1 MADKDK
7 TSASYGADKIQVL
20 EGLEPVRKRPGMYI
34 GSTDQR
40 GLHHCVYEIV
50 DNSIDEAMAGH
61 ASHITVT
68 LHDNG
73 SVSVLDDGRGIP
85 VDIHPKTKKSALETV
100 LTILHAGGKFGG
112 DESGYKVSGGLHG
125 VGSSVVNAL
134 SSYMRAE
141 VYQNGKVH
149 MQEYAR
155 GKPKADVKVIGK
167 TDKRG
172 TKITF
177 QPDDEIFDTLVMS
190 LNTLMSRFRQQCYL
204 TRGITISI
212 MDERQKRPEEDVA
225 LPRLYRF
232 SFEGGVGAYVRH
244 LNHDQQTIGDVI
256 WFEKDSD
263 DGFVEIG
270 MQYSQAF
277 QEQTISFANN
287 IHTSEGGT
295 HMTGFKAALT
305 RTINAYARKEQLL
318 KEKEENLTAEDVR
331 EGLAAVISVR
341 LKEPQ
346 FEGQTKSKLGNA
358 EMKTVVET
366 AVNEKLA
373 EYFEEH
379 PGDAREVVGKCLLAA
394 RARLA
399 ARAARDAVI
408 RKGALE
414 GMTLPGKLAD
424 CSSKDPSE
432 CELYIVEGDSA
443 GGSAK
448 QGRNREF
455 QAILPIRG
463 KILNVEQARLD
474 KMLGN
479 NEIKS
484 LIIAMGVGIGEVK
497 DMSKLRYDRIVIMTD
512 ADVDGAHIRTL
523 LMTFFFRHFP
533 ELINTG
539 HLYIAQPPLY
549 KIQLGKEVRY
559 VFNDADKEKTLKE
572 WGIGAKDLEESQT
585 EEPGAEAPEAEAEE
599 EQPAAKGKGKKG
611 AVEAKPKSRKPA
623 IQRYKGLGEMNPE
636 QLWDTTMDPTRRTML
651 RVTMEDAEAANA
663 IFTTLMG
670 ADVVPRKKFIQTHA
684 KGVKN
689 LDI

>member
-1 MADKDK
+1 MAEKDK
-7 TSASYGADKIQVL
+7 TSQSYGADKIQVL

-68 LHDNG
+68 LHDDG
-73 SVSVLDDGRGIP
+73 SVSVLDNGRGIP

-100 LTILHAGGKFGG
+100 LTVLHAGGKFGG

-167 TDKRG
+167 SDKRG

-177 QPDDEIFDTLVMS
+177 KPDHEIFDTLVMS
-190 LNTLMSRFRQQCYL
+190 LTTLMSRFRQQCYL

-212 MDERQKRPEEDVA
+212 MDEREKRPEEDAA

-244 LNHDQQTIGDVI
+244 LNHDQQSIGDVI
-256 WFEKDSD
+256 WFEKDSE

-318 KEKEENLTAEDVR
+318 KEKEENLTADDVR

-358 EMKTVVET
+358 EMKAVVET

-379 PGDAREVVGKCLLAA
+379 PSDAREVIGKCLLAA

-474 KMLGN
+474 KMLAN

-549 KIQLGKEVRY
+549 KIQLGKDVRY
-559 VFNDADKEKTLKE
+559 VFSDKEKEQTLKE
-572 WGIGAKDLEESQT
+572 WGIGEKELEESSM
-585 EEPGAEAPEAEAEE
+585 EEPGAAEE
-599 EQPAAKGKGKKG
+599 PADAAEEDDVKKTKGKK
-611 AVEAKPKSRKPA
+611 AEVAAKPKSRKPG

-636 QLWDTTMDPTRRTML
+636 QLWETTMDPSRRTML